1 MGGRKGRIAFEF
13 NTTTVY
19 LYDAPG
25 LGKPRQLECYAR
37 TGERMWGDV
46 GVDVGGVS
54 MLFWRDDAQLQSGHV
69 REPAEY

>member
-1 MGGRKGRIAFEF
+1 MTVVTPRGPPDTPPLMGGRKGRIAFEF

-54 MLFWRDDAQLQSGHV
+54 LLF
-69 REPAEY
+69 

>member
-1 MGGRKGRIAFEF
+1 M
-13 NTTTVY
+13 Y

-54 MLFWRDDAQLQSGHV
+54 LLF
-69 REPAEY
+69 